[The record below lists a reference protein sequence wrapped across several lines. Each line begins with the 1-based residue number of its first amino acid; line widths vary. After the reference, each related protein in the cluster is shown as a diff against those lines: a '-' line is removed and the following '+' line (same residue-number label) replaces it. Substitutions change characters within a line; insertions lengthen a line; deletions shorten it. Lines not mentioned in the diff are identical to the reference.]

1 MGGESV
7 GDDTGKFRNKNIGK
21 VYHKKR
27 DDTKRILDFMPFDI
41 LKDKLESVHKK
52 ISLNNVLR

>member
-1 MGGESV
+1 MRCKAVRGEPV

-41 LKDKLESVHKK
+41 LKDKLESVHK
-52 ISLNNVLR
+52 